1 VVELLEEPLNPF
13 AYYMGYENEHRRQ
26 ETPTPSAE
34 PATDRG
40 LSQLQERKGKME
52 TSTKLAGLGLGIA
65 ENGRSEDGHRL
76 YASQMQRLGDATNA
90 KRSRDEMQAL
100 MKQGFD
106 VKEDANN
113 KQTGTAIDALPE
125 LNLDIMYTS
134 GAESQIYID
143 GKLTV
148 IAGGNERTRMN
159 EINERLEKTLTLLE
173 VDNENTMTDRIN
185 LARKFREGSSYVVPF
200 GDTFELA
207 RSVIG
212 QDIRW
217 LSSPLRIPSGPDA
230 PKVSKEREAI
240 FRGYR
245 DRLTQIKNTL
255 TTPAAE
261 HAYVTRY
268 GNDDEN
274 RRNLEKF
281 CRDPNAVAGA
291 GKFALLLAVGA
302 LLALWSIKDIKE
314 GTISFGTLLL
324 AGAAMFLMQSG
335 PKNAFMASDQFGSL
349 VKHIGNDGLEKID
362 RMKPSARNH
371 LIATLK
377 FYSGSRGGIT
387 EKNIKELTNP
397 TTTNGRSIDSK
408 KVPEDIATLF
418 LGYQDT
424 AGAAYVL
431 ERSSKVRDPQG
442 KEIKYALA
450 KQYKESES
458 DPGQLREVLQAPPA
472 AQTKI

>member
-1 VVELLEEPLNPF
+1 
-13 AYYMGYENEHRRQ
+13 MGREKYPERR
-26 ETPTPSAE
+26 EPTPSVE
-34 PATDRG
+34 PATDRV
-40 LSQLQERKGKME
+40 LPINPQKIATRRKGK
-52 TSTKLAGLGLGIA
+52 TRSQLIGLSLGISK
-65 ENGRSEDGHRL
+65 NNPSEDGQRL
-76 YASQMQRLGDATNA
+76 SAYQMERLGDAANA
-90 KRSRDEMQAL
+90 SRSRDEMQAL
-100 MKQGFD
+100 IRKAFD
-106 VKEDANN
+106 VQKDA
-113 KQTGTAIDALPE
+113 TVLDALPE
-125 LNLDIMYTS
+125 LNFDIMYTS

-159 EINERLEKTLTLLE
+159 EIDKRLAKTLTLLE
-173 VDNENTMTDRIN
+173 VDNENTTTDRIN
-185 LARKFREGSSYVVPF
+185 LAKKFREGSSYVVPF

-217 LSSPLRIPSGPDA
+217 LSSPLRIPIGPDA

-302 LLALWSIKDIKE
+302 LLALWSIKDIKG

-442 KEIKYALA
+442 QEIKYALA
-450 KQYKESES
+450 KEYQESGI
-458 DPGQLREVLQAPPA
+458 DPGELREVL
-472 AQTKI
+472 

>member
-1 VVELLEEPLNPF
+1 METGHIDHGPR
-13 AYYMGYENEHRRQ
+13 ENSL
-26 ETPTPSAE
+26 TPSAA
-34 PATDRG
+34 PATSRG
-40 LSQLQERKGKME
+40 LAELRTREEGMQ
-52 TSTKLAGLGLGIA
+52 TSAKLAGLGLGIA
-65 ENGRSEDGHRL
+65 ENGNSEDGHRL
-76 YASQMQRLGDATNA
+76 YAAHMERIGDAANA
-90 KRSRDEMQAL
+90 KRSRDQMQAL
-100 MKQGFD
+100 MKRAFD
-106 VKEDANN
+106 VQEDADG

-125 LNLDIMYTS
+125 LDFDIMYTS

-148 IAGGNERTRMN
+148 IAGGNERIRMR
-159 EINERLEKTLTLLE
+159 EIDERLEKTLTLLH
-173 VDNENTMTDRIN
+173 VDNENTPKDRQN
-185 LARKFREGSSYVVPF
+185 LASKFREGSSYVVPY

-230 PKVSKEREAI
+230 PKVSPEREAI

-261 HAYVTRY
+261 HEYVTRY

-302 LLALWSIKDIKE
+302 LLALWSIKDIKG

-349 VKHIGNDGLEKID
+349 TKHIGNDGLEKID
-362 RMKPSARNH
+362 RMEPSARNH

-387 EKNIKELTNP
+387 QKNIKELTEP
-397 TTTNGRSIDSK
+397 KTTSGRIIDSK
-408 KVPEDIATLF
+408 KVPQEIAELF
-418 LGYQDT
+418 LGYKNT

-431 ERSSKVRDPQG
+431 ERSSKVRDPAG
-442 KEIKYALA
+442 KEIKYSLA

-458 DPGQLREVLQAPPA
+458 DPGQLRELMQAPPA
-472 AQTKI
+472 TPAAT